1 MRVKG
6 YTRPL
11 SVLQIKAA
19 ARKKY
24 SSTAFSTMMDMLR
37 PIGKKILKMY
47 EILLTIRSTLYAPI
61 LAIDHIDH
69 ACTVHK

>member
-24 SSTAFSTMMDMLR
+24 SNIAMMDMS
-37 PIGKKILKMY
+37 GKG
-47 EILLTIRSTLYAPI
+47 S
-61 LAIDHIDH
+61 
-69 ACTVHK
+69 